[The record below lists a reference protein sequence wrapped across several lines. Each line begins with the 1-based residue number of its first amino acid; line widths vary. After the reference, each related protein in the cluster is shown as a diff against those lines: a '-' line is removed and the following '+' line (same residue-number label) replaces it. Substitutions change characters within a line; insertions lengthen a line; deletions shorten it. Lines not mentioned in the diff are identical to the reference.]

1 MHFIYHVHLLS
12 STHSLINI
20 QNTQRH
26 NNLYLCL
33 LHFSSKLWVLL
44 QKNKKQKK
52 SFTAGTGTE
61 NVKTGN
67 KANTDGFQQFS
78 VVRPMFSTCS
88 SNWHLCHQSSC
99 INVSCWCRLVLLRS
113 LQHLQEISS
122 QNTNTHRAP
131 TVIMSLLVPSAAQRW
146 WQQA

>member
-1 MHFIYHVHLLS
+1 MHFIYHVYLLS

-26 NNLYLCL
+26 NNLHLCL

-44 QKNKKQKK
+44 QKKK

-67 KANTDGFQQFS
+67 KASTDGFQQFS

-88 SNWHLCHQSSC
+88 SNWHLYHQSSC
-99 INVSCWCRLVLLRS
+99 INVPCRCRLVLLRS
-113 LQHLQEISS
+113 LQHLQKMTS

-131 TVIMSLLVPSAAQRW
+131 TVIMSLLAPSAAQRW